1 MKLAGDPPGMGDFSL
16 PDRRW
21 RATVRTKKRFGE
33 ETTVLTQR
41 FAEALVWVMHLHGQ
55 QVRKGTQIPYLAHL
69 LAVASL
75 VLEHGATENEAI
87 AALLHDAIED
97 QGGAATRE
105 QIRLRFGP
113 TVERIVVE
121 CSDAETTPK
130 PPWRERK
137 EAYIARIAAASP
149 SARLVSMADK
159 LHNARSI
166 LADYRLVGDAL
177 WARFTGGCEGTLWY
191 YRTLADTYR
200 AVQPHP
206 LADELAR
213 VVAEIE
219 RLVSCPEAMAP
230 AATGLPCEP
239 EERP

>member
-1 MKLAGDPPGMGDFSL
+1 M
-16 PDRRW
+16 
-21 RATVRTKKRFGE
+21 
-33 ETTVLTQR
+33 LTQR
-41 FAEALVWVMHLHGQ
+41 FEEALIWTVRLHGQ
-55 QVRKGTQIPYLAHL
+55 QTRKGAGTPYLAHL

-75 VLEHGATENEAI
+75 VLEHGATEDEAI

-105 QIRLRFGP
+105 QIRQRFGP

-121 CSDAETTPK
+121 CSDAETIPK

-137 EAYIARIAAASP
+137 EAYIAHIANASP
-149 SARLVSMADK
+149 SARLVSLADK

-166 LADYRLVGDAL
+166 LADYRLIGDAL
-177 WARFTGGCEGTLWY
+177 WARFTGGREGTLWY
-191 YRTLADTYR
+191 YRSLADVFRT
-200 AVQPHP
+200 VHPHP

-219 RLVSCPEAMAP
+219 RLVDGAEAIPSPTIAP
-230 AATGLPCEP
+230 LCEP
-239 EERP
+239 GKRP